1 MNLNCIGSFLNNQGL
16 TINRTAASYT
26 GKIRY
31 SDGAYMPVPHPELS
45 DNGLLHGNF
54 LQITKDIFQL
64 AFDVRYPVV
73 SMGSLIIGR
82 QYYISVLGDTDF
94 TKVGA
99 TANRVGLT
107 FIATDSGSSA
117 GAGGRCN
124 DISGNVQT
132 GMNFEQYRSLTN
144 MGYAVPILTN
154 TPPHD
159 YYFDPNSIT
168 CKFGFLGEFAVQA
181 FDEFYLLSG
190 SYADFF
196 STFSTIL
203 GYKDTTNTV
212 IDSLSLSIN
221 HLDGIYSNM
230 NDLITGDITG
240 VSLSTFFWGQDL
252 IKLGRALD
260 LQTIQYFGNPD
271 NLLRTIAKNKAMT
284 NSLSIAFAAA
294 GLATSD
300 ITEII
305 NGKSADNNQ
314 QKLLYA
320 CYNMI
325 SGTDLEDV
333 LIPLNCHTVGLDTL
347 ADLLNLKKIFP
358 NSYQSLTFPQYNT
371 MPRTTNSKT
380 YYLLYEGTNVHK
392 IPSLSYGT
400 RLFGI
405 LPADIAYACDAFS
418 MSMRQ
423 IKNIQNIDIEKF
435 AQVVTNLEN
444 VNDLNVNST
453 SVPVNL
459 DAVHSALRKIALGS
473 DVNGK
478 FRTADFF
485 GCMTN
490 IMYDWPTLHDMITK
504 LATLPEIPVLAGHFQ
519 AIFNAFHDRQGS
531 FTSTDFQNLVS
542 PRIADIDSLVTTM
555 SITYS
560 DILGPIDTLYN
571 NIGGKLARE
580 QLFRK
585 QVFPGG
591 VENTTSS
598 NADIYGFID
607 SLSTY
612 SSETKFG
619 ETASVIENIADLTT
633 IGGSNLIGSM
643 REARNSQRMGLM
655 GGELDNKI
663 ETTPLT
669 LPIPRGVKTTVATTT
684 GNFEVFVDSGTPI
697 PGSLNGSPQSTLV
710 PDNLNV
716 LNMATVPSILVP
728 SIARDYVHTCNCDC
742 WDLLQ

>member
-1 MNLNCIGSFLNNQGL
+1 MSYSPMNLNCIGSFLADHGL
-16 TINRTAASYT
+16 CINKDAEKYIGSIRT
-26 GKIRY
+26 
-31 SDGAYMPVPHPELS
+31 SDGAFVP
-45 DNGLLHGNF
+45 GQTLHGNF
-54 LQITKDIFQL
+54 LQITKDIFEY
-64 AFDVRYPVV
+64 AFNVRYPVV
-73 SMGSLIIGR
+73 TIGNLITGR
-82 QYYISVLGDTDF
+82 LYYISQLNDTDF

-99 TANRVGLT
+99 AANRIGLT
-107 FIATDSGSSA
+107 FMATDNGASA
-117 GAGGRCN
+117 GGSGIVN

-132 GMNFEQYRSLTN
+132 GMTFEQYSSLLN
-144 MGYAVPILTN
+144 MGYAAPILTN

-159 YYFDPNSIT
+159 YYFDPNSVNG
-168 CKFGFLGEFAVQA
+168 KFGFLGAFAVQA
-181 FDEFYLLSG
+181 FDEFHLLTG
-190 SYADFF
+190 AYADFF
-196 STFSTIL
+196 STFTTIL
-203 GYKDTTNTV
+203 GYKDKTNTV
-212 IDSLSLSIN
+212 IDSLSLSIS

-252 IKLGRALD
+252 IKLGRAMD

-284 NSLSIAFAAA
+284 NSLNIAFAAA
-294 GLATSD
+294 GLSTND
-300 ITEII
+300 IANII
-305 NGKSADNNQ
+305 NGQSATNNQ

-325 SGTDLEDV
+325 TGTDLEDV
-333 LIPLNCHTVGLDTL
+333 LIPLNCHTEQLETL

-358 NSYQSLTFPQYNT
+358 TSYQSLTFPQYNT

-380 YYLLYEGTNVHK
+380 YYLLYEGTSVNK
-392 IPSLSYGT
+392 IPSLSYGN
-400 RLFGI
+400 RLAGI

-444 VNDLNVNST
+444 VNDLDVNST

-490 IMYDWPTLHDMITK
+490 IMYDWPSLVDAITK
-504 LATLPEIPVLAGHFQ
+504 LSTLPEIPVLQSHFE
-519 AIFNAFHDRQGS
+519 AIYNAFHDRSGS
-531 FTSTDFQNLVS
+531 FTTTDFQNLVN
-542 PRIADIDSLVTTM
+542 PRIADINNLVTSM
-555 SITYS
+555 ASTYS

-571 NIGGKLARE
+571 NIGGKLIRE
-580 QLFRK
+580 QKFRQ

-591 VENTTSS
+591 LENTASS
-598 NADIYGFID
+598 TADIYGFID

-612 SSETKFG
+612 SSETNFG
-619 ETASVIENIADLTT
+619 ETASVIEQIADLTT
-633 IGGSNLIGSM
+633 IGGMNLIGSM

-684 GNFEVFVDSGTPI
+684 GNVDIFVDAGTPI

-710 PDNLNV
+710 PDNLNI

-728 SIARDYVHTCNCDC
+728 SIARDYVSKCNCDC

>member
-1 MNLNCIGSFLNNQGL
+1 MSYSPMNLNCIGSFLNNQGL
-16 TINRTAASYT
+16 HINADAQGYIGRI
-26 GKIRY
+26 GKG
-31 SDGAYMPVPHPELS
+31 DGAYTPGSVLF
-45 DNGLLHGNF
+45 GTF
-54 LQITKDIFQL
+54 LQATKDIFEY
-64 AFDVRYPVV
+64 AFNIRYPVV
-73 SMGSLIIGR
+73 EMGNLIVGR
-82 QYYISVLGDTDF
+82 LYYISVVSDTDF
-94 TKVGA
+94 TKIGA
-99 TANRVGLT
+99 SANRVGIT
-107 FIATDSGSSA
+107 FVATDSGASA
-117 GAGGRCN
+117 GAGGKCN
-124 DISGNVQT
+124 DISGNSQT
-132 GMNFEQYRSLTN
+132 GMTFDQYSSLTN
-144 MGYAVPILTN
+144 MGFAAPILTN
-154 TPPHD
+154 TPPLD
-159 YYFDPNSIT
+159 YYFDPNSTT
-168 CKFGFLGEFAVQA
+168 CKFGFLGQFAVQA
-181 FDEFYLLSG
+181 FDEFYLLTG

-203 GYKDTTNTV
+203 GYKDKTNTV

-230 NDLITGDITG
+230 NDLITGDIAG

-260 LQTIQYFGNPD
+260 LQTIQNFGSPD

-294 GLATSD
+294 GLSAND
-300 ITEII
+300 ITNII
-305 NGKSADNNQ
+305 NGQSANNNQ

-333 LIPLNCHTVGLDTL
+333 LIPLNCHTEHLDTL
-347 ADLLNLKKIFP
+347 ADLLNPKKIFP

-380 YYLLYEGTNVHK
+380 YYLLYEGTNVNK
-392 IPSLSYGT
+392 IPSLSYGN
-400 RLFGI
+400 RLAGI

-423 IKNIQNIDIEKF
+423 VKNIQNIDIEKF

-453 SVPVNL
+453 NVPVNL
-459 DAVHSALRKIALGS
+459 AAVNSALSKIALGS
-473 DVNGK
+473 DTNGK

-490 IMYDWPTLHDMITK
+490 IVYDWPKLQDMISK
-504 LATLPEIPVLAGHFQ
+504 LATLPEIPTLQHHFQ
-519 AIFNAFHDRQGS
+519 LILTKFQTIGTGAFTAAD
-531 FTSTDFQNLVS
+531 FSTYIN
-542 PRIADIDSLVTTM
+542 PIIADINNLVISM
-555 SITYS
+555 ASTYN
-560 DILGPIDTLYN
+560 DILGPIDALYN
-571 NIGGKLARE
+571 DLGGKLVRE
-580 QLFRK
+580 QRFRK

-591 VENTTSS
+591 IENTTSS

-612 SSETKFG
+612 SLETKFG
-619 ETASVIENIADLTT
+619 ETASVIEQIADLST
-633 IGGSNLIGSM
+633 IGGINLIGSM

-669 LPIPRGVKTTVATTT
+669 LPVPRGVKTTVATTT
-684 GNFEVFVDSGTPI
+684 GNVDIFFDAGTPT

-728 SIARDYVHTCNCDC
+728 SIARDYVSKCNCDC